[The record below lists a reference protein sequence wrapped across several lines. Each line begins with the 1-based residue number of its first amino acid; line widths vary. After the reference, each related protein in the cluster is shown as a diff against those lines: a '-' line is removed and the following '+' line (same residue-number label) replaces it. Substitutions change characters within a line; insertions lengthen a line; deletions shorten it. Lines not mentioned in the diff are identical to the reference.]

1 MNLQNNNLRTNL
13 RKWNSIHKHILE
25 KEKRAAWGNT
35 FFHPF
40 IRAYVFITE
49 TSKEYGLCVECKVLH
64 HFTSISEENRLGL

>member
-1 MNLQNNNLRTNL
+1 M
-13 RKWNSIHKHILE
+13 E

-49 TSKEYGLCVECKVLH
+49 TSKEYGLCVECKVSH